1 MICSWT
7 QDIPFWSPCVTADIK
22 YNLPLYMKASIHPEY
37 HDAIK
42 VSCTGCGMSFTG
54 GSTKQS
60 ISVHVCYKCHP
71 FYTGEQRFI
80 DTKGKVEKFQK
91 KMEQSKIYAAKVAEK
106 KDKAGKDQKETK
118 SLRDLL
124 AGM

>member
-1 MICSWT
+1 
-7 QDIPFWSPCVTADIK
+7 
-22 YNLPLYMKASIHPEY
+22 
-37 HDAIK
+37 
-42 VSCTGCGMSFTG
+42 MSFTG

-91 KMEQSKIYAAKVAEK
+91 KMEQSKIYAAKVADK
-106 KDKAGKDQKETK
+106 KNKTGKDQKESK

>member
-1 MICSWT
+1 VELCS
-7 QDIPFWSPCVTADIK
+7 
-22 YNLPLYMKASIHPEY
+22 
-37 HDAIK
+37 
-42 VSCTGCGMSFTG
+42 
-54 GSTKQS
+54 
-60 ISVHVCYKCHP
+60 KCHP

>member
-1 MICSWT
+1 MS
-7 QDIPFWSPCVTADIK
+7 
-22 YNLPLYMKASIHPEY
+22 YELPDSLVIANYTFHAIITRTIMKANIHPTY
-37 HDAIK
+37 HSDIK
-42 VSCTGCGMSFTG
+42 VSCTGCGMSFVS

-91 KMEQSKIYAAKVAEK
+91 KMEQSKVYAAKIAEK
-106 KDKAGKDQKETK
+106 KTGAGKDQKETK

-124 AGM
+124 AGL